1 MKENK
6 TQLWDKKS
14 KSFPRYSENLNEIQK
29 KTFECLQR
37 SNITLSGKTLIDVGC
52 GTGVW
57 TLHLAQRAKSI
68 TALDASQ
75 GMLEVLQEDAK
86 TLNLSNICLKNS
98 NFEDFYHGTFEKFDL
113 AFTSM
118 SPALNKDEDYKA
130 FLELASIRVY
140 LGWQEYRQS
149 DFLAPLFKAFN
160 AKQKCFNELDLENFL
175 LRQGIIFHKESFEEI
190 RTNKKP
196 RKIAIENAM
205 WHLNMA
211 GIFPS
216 TNELESLVTQEFIT
230 ETVKSKIKLLV
241 F

>member
-6 TQLWDKKS
+6 MQLWDKKS

-98 NFEDFYHGTFEKFDL
+98 NFEDFYHGAFEKFDL

-190 RTNKKP
+190 RTNKKS